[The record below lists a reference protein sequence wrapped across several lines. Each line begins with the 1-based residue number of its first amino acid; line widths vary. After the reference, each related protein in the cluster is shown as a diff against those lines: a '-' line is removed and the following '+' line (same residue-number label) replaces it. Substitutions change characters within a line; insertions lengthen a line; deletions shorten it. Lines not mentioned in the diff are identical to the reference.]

1 MNTLL
6 IKNVDILPCDGS
18 GRTIKNG
25 CMAVDNGKITYLGL
39 GPVDGSFD
47 RVIDGKGKI
56 LMPGLINAHA
66 HVPMTGLRGYADD
79 LALQTWLNDHIFPV
93 EDRMD
98 ANCVR
103 ISAELGMAEML
114 ASGTTSF
121 SDMYSFCDDIAEA
134 VANNG
139 MKANI
144 CRGILCFDD
153 SVPFDTAN
161 NLRWAESVGLY
172 DRWHGYDNGRILIDF
187 CVHAEY
193 TTTKRC
199 RETVARYA
207 AEKEAIVH
215 FHLSETQSEHE
226 ACLARHGKT
235 PARLFYEEGL
245 LTNRALAAHCVW
257 LSEDDIKLFS
267 EVGAS
272 VGHCP
277 VSNLKL
283 ASGIAPVTAMVDAGV
298 NVALGTD
305 GVASNNNHDLF
316 EEIKLASLLQKGVT
330 LRPEVFPADA
340 ALIMATK
347 NGAKAQGRRECGS
360 LFVGGDAD
368 FILLDTSAP
377 NMTPRHHAASTAA
390 YSARGSEVCL
400 TAVRGK
406 ILYEN
411 GELKT
416 IDREK
421 LLAEFEKL
429 VRPVM
434 FPA

>member
-1 MNTLL
+1 MNSLL

-18 GRTIKNG
+18 GTTIQNG
-25 CMAVDNGKITYLGL
+25 CMAVENGKITYLGTEL
-39 GPVDGSFD
+39 PQGSFD

-103 ISAELGMAEML
+103 ISAALGMAEML

-121 SDMYSFCDDIAEA
+121 SDMYSFCDEIAEV
-134 VANNG
+134 VAENG

-144 CRGILCFDD
+144 SRGLLCFDD
-153 SVPFDTAN
+153 SVPFDIAHN
-161 NLRWAESVGLY
+161 QRWAESVGLY
-172 DRWHGYDNGRILIDF
+172 ERWNGFDNDRILVDL

-193 TTTKRC
+193 TTTSRC
-199 RETVARYA
+199 RRTVAEYA
-207 AEKEAIVH
+207 AEKQAMVH
-215 FHLSETQSEHE
+215 FHLSETKTEHE
-226 ACLARHGKT
+226 ECIARHGKT
-235 PARLFYEEGL
+235 PAMLFYDEGL

-257 LSEDDIKLFS
+257 LSEADIALFA
-267 EVGAS
+267 EVGAN

-283 ASGIAPVTAMVDAGV
+283 ASGIAPVTALCDAGV

-330 LRPEVFPADA
+330 LRPEVFPADRV
-340 ALIMATK
+340 LCMATAG
-347 NGAKAQGRRECGS
+347 GAKAQGRRECGS
-360 LFVGGDAD
+360 LCIGNDAD
-368 FILLDTSAP
+368 FILLDTDAV
-377 NMTPRHHAASTAA
+377 NMSPRHHAASAAA

-411 GELKT
+411 GVFTT

-421 LLAEFEKL
+421 LLAEFDAL